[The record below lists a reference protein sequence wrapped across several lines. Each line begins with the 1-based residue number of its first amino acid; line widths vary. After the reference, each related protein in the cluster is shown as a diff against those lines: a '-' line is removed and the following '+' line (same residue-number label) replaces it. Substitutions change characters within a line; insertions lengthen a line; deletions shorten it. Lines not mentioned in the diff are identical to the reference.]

1 MSLQLDERV
10 IVVFHMVKIQSLL
23 GLLFKEREVNR
34 GFGSTKVRRFQYL
47 RKFWTLLA
55 NNDKSNEN
63 AVGTCDQL

>member
-34 GFGSTKVRRFQYL
+34 GFG
-47 RKFWTLLA
+47 
-55 NNDKSNEN
+55 
-63 AVGTCDQL
+63 